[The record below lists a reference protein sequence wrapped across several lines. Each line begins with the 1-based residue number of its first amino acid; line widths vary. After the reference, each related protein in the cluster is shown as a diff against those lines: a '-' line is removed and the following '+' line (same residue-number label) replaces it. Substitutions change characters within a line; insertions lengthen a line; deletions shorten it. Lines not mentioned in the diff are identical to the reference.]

1 MDTFDCKK
9 FIPVVEK
16 LQMDGHTILVP
27 EHVSKK
33 MEENK
38 EMNQD
43 A

>member
-1 MDTFDCKK
+1 MDTFDCKI
-9 FIPVVEK
+9 FIPDVEK
-16 LQMDGHTILVP
+16 LQMDGNTIIVP

-38 EMNQD
+38 EMN